1 MAASGSYL
9 VAAMKYLVAVPIFV
23 FFVSLACTS
32 PERKP
37 LNLYP
42 SPSSEARVRVITTTP
57 LPTLPTS
64 TPIVVVQ
71 TTTPVPPKPVS
82 ATKNEINW
90 LCVTAQEAVYLRPSP
105 STENYPITQLDNGQ
119 KVKLEGGA
127 DGLWL
132 FVTVGDQRGWV
143 NRKYLSACK

>member
-1 MAASGSYL
+1 
-9 VAAMKYLVAVPIFV
+9 MKRVSIA
-23 FFVSLACTS
+23 FFVLTVSVLACKTGDTAA
-32 PERKP
+32 RQRVFAD
-37 LNLYP
+37 LYP
-42 SPSSEARVRVITTTP
+42 SPSSEARVRVITATP

-82 ATKNEINW
+82 TTENEINW

-105 STENYPITQLDNGQ
+105 SVMNYPITELESGQ

-132 FVTVGDQRGWV
+132 FVTVDDKAGWV
-143 NRKYLSACK
+143 NKTYLGECDG